1 MANTGINRFAKAD
14 VNLNIS
20 RSRLD
25 RSFGNTTSFKSGD
38 LVPIFLDDVLP
49 GDTIRID
56 YSMVARMLTPVAPVF
71 GNAFLDIWFFFIPN
85 RLIADYGS
93 YKKVWEQLQ
102 GENTSGYW
110 ANSQEMILQ
119 KIKLRSNQAMSVANY
134 LGLPCLRY
142 SGGEYN
148 INSLAFKAYTLTW
161 NEFFRDQN
169 IEAPKDINTYGLM
182 LPGSGPG
189 ADPIY
194 DVIHASSSSGDNYGY
209 SGSCL
214 KVAKLHDYFTSC
226 LPAPQKGDPVKIGL
240 TGDVPVYSID
250 SSGQDVAVKILDT
263 NGDPVVSGQLGIDND
278 SNLTDGSNDLM
289 FGNLYADLSA
299 ATATTIN
306 NLRQAFAIQRLL
318 ETDARGGKNIA

>member
-25 RSFGNTTSFKSGD
+25 RSFGHTTSFKSGD

-56 YSMVARMLTPVAPVF
+56 YSMVTRMLTPVAPVF

-110 ANSQEMILQ
+110 ANTSEMVLESAYF
-119 KIKLRSNQAMSVANY
+119 LGNSPMSVANY
-134 LGLPCLRY
+134 LGLPIKDSVLQQFSY
-142 SGGEYN
+142 AS
-148 INSLAFKAYTLTW
+148 INTLPFKAYTLCW

-169 IEAPKDINTYGLM
+169 IEAPKDINTYGVSNVALTNRYITNSIGG
-182 LPGSGPG
+182 LKT
-189 ADPIY
+189 
-194 DVIHASSSSGDNYGY
+194 NYGY
-209 SGSCL
+209 AGSCL

>member
-25 RSFGNTTSFKSGD
+25 RSFGHTTSFKSGD

-56 YSMVARMLTPVAPVF
+56 YSMVTRMLTPVAPVF

-110 ANSQEMILQ
+110 ANTNEMVLQ
-119 KIKLRSNQAMSVANY
+119 DVTFSSCAPQSVANY
-134 LGLPCLRY
+134 LGLPVFPY
-142 SGGEYN
+142 SSN
-148 INSLAFKAYTLTW
+148 VNVKINSLAFKAYTLTW

-169 IEAPKDINTYGLM
+169 IEAPKALDYGYIGQTGSRTITDSNTFPYK
-182 LPGSGPG
+182 
-189 ADPIY
+189 
-194 DVIHASSSSGDNYGY
+194 DNYG
-209 SGSCL
+209 SVGSIL

-240 TGDVPVYSID
+240 AGDVPVYSID
-250 SSGQDVAVKILDT
+250 SSGQDVAVKILDI
-263 NGDPVVSGQLGIDND
+263 NGDPVVSGQLGVDND

-289 FGNLYADLSA
+289 FGNLFADLSA

>member
-25 RSFGNTTSFKSGD
+25 RSFGHTTSFKSGD

-56 YSMVARMLTPVAPVF
+56 YSMVTRMLTPVAPVF
-71 GNAFLDIWFFFIPN
+71 GNAFIDIWFFFIPN

-110 ANSQEMILQ
+110 ANTNEMVLQ
-119 KIKLRSNQAMSVANY
+119 SCGVYGVEPMSVANY
-134 LGLPCLRY
+134 LGLPVLSNMSNFAY
-142 SGGEYN
+142 TS

-169 IEAPKDINTYGLM
+169 IEAPKDINNYGLNP
-182 LPGSGPG
+182 LSGTNNVF
-189 ADPIY
+189 I
-194 DVIHASSSSGDNYGY
+194 Y
-209 SGSCL
+209 SGSSSNFTYGSVNSIL
-214 KVAKLHDYFTSC
+214 KVGKLHDYFTSC

-263 NGDPVVSGQLGIDND
+263 NGDPVVSGQLGVDND